1 MNDNKET
8 YSVEIDD
15 ENFFSKFIKKLT
27 KHKSQKLLT
36 SGNVKVKY
44 TNESI
49 SSMWR
54 KTAIKAVILR
64 KVENFT
70 NLFVKDKKY
79 KKNLLDT
86 LLVKNDEYVKED
98 QIEQKIIEDTKLS
111 DVAPIIPKAV
121 SKTIQYNSEVNNDEK
136 IKDND

>member
-15 ENFFSKFIKKLT
+15 ENFFSKFIRKLT

>member
-1 MNDNKET
+1 
-8 YSVEIDD
+8 
-15 ENFFSKFIKKLT
+15 
-27 KHKSQKLLT
+27 
-36 SGNVKVKY
+36 
-44 TNESI
+44 
-49 SSMWR
+49 MWR
-54 KTAIKAVILR
+54 KTAIKAAILR

>member
-54 KTAIKAVILR
+54 KTAIKAAILR
-64 KVENFT
+64 RVENFT

>member
-44 TNESI
+44 TSESI

-54 KTAIKAVILR
+54 KTAIKAAILR

-111 DVAPIIPKAV
+111 DSSICN
-121 SKTIQYNSEVNNDEK
+121 Q
-136 IKDND
+136 